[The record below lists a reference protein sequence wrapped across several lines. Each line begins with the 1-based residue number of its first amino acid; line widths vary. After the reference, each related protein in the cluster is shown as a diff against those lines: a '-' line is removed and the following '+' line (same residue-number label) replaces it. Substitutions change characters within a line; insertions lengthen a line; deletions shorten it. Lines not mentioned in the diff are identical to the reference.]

1 MRNKWTRLLLCVVVL
16 GLTSAWALA
25 QDDTSN
31 KSKGEVRNVT
41 GCLTKSGSGNEYLLT
56 ATDGSTWEIHE
67 NNSVDLASHV
77 NQTVELRGVVSN
89 EKDAQHE
96 RGCEGHGQR
105 HWRDQT
111 QSRAR
116 TPEGHQDPQGER
128 FLPVTLWRNSE
139 NEKGGTNVPPLS
151 FN

>member
-1 MRNKWTRLLLCVVVL
+1 MKNNWTRLLLCVVVL

-67 NNSVDLASHV
+67 NNPVDLASHV
-77 NQTVELRGVVSN
+77 NQTVDLRGVVSH
-89 EKDAQHE
+89 EKMHNMKEDAKDMASDTGATKPKAEH
-96 RGCEGHGQR
+96 GHLKATKIHKVSDSCQ
-105 HWRDQT
+105 
-111 QSRAR
+111 
-116 TPEGHQDPQGER
+116 
-128 FLPVTLWRNSE
+128 
-139 NEKGGTNVPPLS
+139 
-151 FN
+151 

>member
-77 NQTVELRGVVSN
+77 NQTVDLRGVVSN
-89 EKDAQHE
+89 EKAHNMKEDAKDMASDSGATKPKAEH
-96 RGCEGHGQR
+96 GHLKATKIHKVSDSCQ
-105 HWRDQT
+105 
-111 QSRAR
+111 
-116 TPEGHQDPQGER
+116 
-128 FLPVTLWRNSE
+128 
-139 NEKGGTNVPPLS
+139 
-151 FN
+151 

>member
-31 KSKGEVRNVT
+31 KSKGEVRSIT

-67 NNSVDLASHV
+67 NNSVDLAAHV
-77 NQTVELRGVVSN
+77 NQTVDLRGVVSH
-89 EKDAQHE
+89 EKMHNMKEDAKDMASDTGATKHKAE
-96 RGCEGHGQR
+96 HGHLK
-105 HWRDQT
+105 
-111 QSRAR
+111 
-116 TPEGHQDPQGER
+116 P
-128 FLPVTLWRNSE
+128 
-139 NEKGGTNVPPLS
+139 TNIHKVS
-151 FN
+151 DSCQ

>member
-31 KSKGEVRNVT
+31 KSKGEVRNLT

-77 NQTVELRGVVSN
+77 NQTVEMRGVVSN
-89 EKDAQHE
+89 EKAHNMKEDAKDMASDTGATKRKAEH
-96 RGCEGHGQR
+96 GHLKATSIHKMSDSCQ
-105 HWRDQT
+105 
-111 QSRAR
+111 
-116 TPEGHQDPQGER
+116 
-128 FLPVTLWRNSE
+128 
-139 NEKGGTNVPPLS
+139 
-151 FN
+151 